1 MYLGRRSYEPGAP
14 LPGTTAAPTA
24 GCQFSAVP
32 VLPESPE
39 LKALGDYESL
49 MRRGFLMQWTVPGD
63 CAACNASGGQC
74 RFDTGAMN
82 AFRCYCPDGR
92 RLPATCAPASVNS
105 SIDQLATLMH
115 PTVLLLPLVASLL
128 LLLVLQDHVSADD
141 CEPARCGNLTLR
153 YPFWLSINNNETSSP
168 CGHKAF
174 GVWCSDGGSMA
185 SLRGSSI
192 HVLAIDYTNDS
203 LVASHNKVAGD
214 DGVCQANFNISS
226 SIALSPFSLSSRNR
240 ALCFLYNCNGTV
252 PTLPDYANA
261 TSNCS
266 TPIYAYLAG
275 AYIWNT
281 PPAIPTGGCEYAYV
295 PVLGTEAATM
305 TAANYSR
312 LLKDGFVLDWDPIIV
327 GDCPTCNSSGG
338 QCRYDNTTGEFWCL
352 CPGGRRAASTCAG
365 PMEIVLCAELS
376 LSGNLG

>member
-1 MYLGRRSYEPGAP
+1 
-14 LPGTTAAPTA
+14 
-24 GCQFSAVP
+24 
-32 VLPESPE
+32 
-39 LKALGDYESL
+39 
-49 MRRGFLMQWTVPGD
+49 
-63 CAACNASGGQC
+63 
-74 RFDTGAMN
+74 
-82 AFRCYCPDGR
+82 
-92 RLPATCAPASVNS
+92 
-105 SIDQLATLMH
+105 MH
-115 PTVLLLPLVASLL
+115 PTVLLLTLVASLL

-168 CGHKAF
+168 CGHPAF

-214 DGVCQANFNISS
+214 DGVCQANFNLSS

-252 PTLPDYANA
+252 PSALDYVNA

-281 PPAIPTGGCEYAYV
+281 PPAIPTGGCEYSYF

-327 GDCPTCNSSGG
+327 GDCPACNSSGG
-338 QCRYDNTTGEFWCL
+338 QCRYDNTTAEFWCL
-352 CPGGRRAASTCAG
+352 CPGGTRAASTCAG
-365 PMEIVLCAELS
+365 ESRTLAFVYLLW
-376 LSGNLG
+376 